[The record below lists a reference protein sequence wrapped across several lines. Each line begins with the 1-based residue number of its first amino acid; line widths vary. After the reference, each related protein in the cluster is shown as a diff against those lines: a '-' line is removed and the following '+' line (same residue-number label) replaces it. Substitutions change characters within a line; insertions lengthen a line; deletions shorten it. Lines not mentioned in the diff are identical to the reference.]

1 MQNPAVD
8 TLINGLVHANT
19 QADMLRYAHALDRV
33 LQWNYYWIPNYYPPG
48 TSTVWW
54 NRFGMPNVQASND
67 EAIESWWEISTTPL
81 TNQQMT
87 AERITPWQTRR
98 AALMWAYILRRLLLI
113 IPTLVIIL
121 LVNFVIVQAAPGG
134 PVEQAIAHLQGIGG
148 ASVGGGSS
156 EAMSGSSRASR
167 GLDPQLIKDIE
178 KQYGFDKPAHERL
191 WLMLKS
197 YAQLDF
203 GKSFFR
209 GATVTDLILEKMPVT
224 ISLGLWATLITYLV
238 SIPLGIRKAVHHGS
252 HFDVWSST
260 AIIIGYAMPA
270 FLFAMFLI
278 VVFAGGTSLNWFPV
292 RGLVSDNF
300 ESLSTLGK
308 IADYFWHLV
317 LPVTALVIGGFA
329 TLTILT
335 KNSFLNEITRQ
346 YVVTARAK
354 GLSERR
360 VLYGHVFRNAM
371 LLVVSGIPQAFISVF
386 FAGSLLIEV
395 IFSLDGLGR
404 MSYEAAVSRDYPVV
418 FGSLFIFTLFGLL
431 IKLVGDL
438 CYTLVDPR
446 IDFAARNA

>member
-1 MQNPAVD
+1 M
-8 TLINGLVHANT
+8 
-19 QADMLRYAHALDRV
+19 
-33 LQWNYYWIPNYYPPG
+33 
-48 TSTVWW
+48 
-54 NRFGMPNVQASND
+54 F
-67 EAIESWWEISTTPL
+67 
-81 TNQQMT
+81 
-87 AERITPWQTRR
+87 
-98 AALMWAYILRRLLLI
+98 AYIVRRLLLI

-148 ASVGGGSS
+148 GAVGGSS
-156 EAMSGSSRASR
+156 GDGVSNGSRASR
-167 GLDPQLIKDIE
+167 GLDPKLIKDIE
-178 KQYGFDKPAHERL
+178 KQYGFDKPAPERL

-203 GKSFFR
+203 GNSFFR
-209 GATVTDLILEKMPVT
+209 GATVIDLILEKMPVT

-238 SIPLGIRKAVHHGS
+238 SIPLGIRKAVRHGS
-252 HFDVWSST
+252 SFDVWSST
-260 AIIIGYAMPA
+260 AIVIGYAMPA

-292 RGLVSDNF
+292 RGLVSENF
-300 ESLSTLGK
+300 AELSTVGK

-317 LPVTALVIGGFA
+317 LPVSALVIGGFA

-371 LLVVSGIPQAFISVF
+371 LLVISGIPQAFISVF

-431 IKLVGDL
+431 IKLIGDL

>member
-1 MQNPAVD
+1 M
-8 TLINGLVHANT
+8 
-19 QADMLRYAHALDRV
+19 
-33 LQWNYYWIPNYYPPG
+33 
-48 TSTVWW
+48 
-54 NRFGMPNVQASND
+54 F
-67 EAIESWWEISTTPL
+67 
-81 TNQQMT
+81 
-87 AERITPWQTRR
+87 
-98 AALMWAYILRRLLLI
+98 AYIVRRLLLI

-148 ASVGGGSS
+148 GAIGGSAGEGLS
-156 EAMSGSSRASR
+156 SGSRASR
-167 GLDPQLIKDIE
+167 GLDPKLIKDIE
-178 KQYGFDKPAHERL
+178 KQYGFDKPAPERL

-203 GKSFFR
+203 GNSFFR
-209 GATVTDLILEKMPVT
+209 GATVTNLILEKMPVT

-238 SIPLGIRKAVHHGS
+238 SIPLGIRKAVRHGS
-252 HFDVWSST
+252 SFDVWSST
-260 AIIIGYAMPA
+260 AIVIGYAMPA

-292 RGLVSDNF
+292 RGLVSENF
-300 ESLSTLGK
+300 DELSTVGK

-354 GLSERR
+354 GLSERQ

-371 LLVVSGIPQAFISVF
+371 LLVISGIPQAFISVF

-431 IKLVGDL
+431 IKLIGDL

>member
-1 MQNPAVD
+1 M
-8 TLINGLVHANT
+8 
-19 QADMLRYAHALDRV
+19 
-33 LQWNYYWIPNYYPPG
+33 
-48 TSTVWW
+48 
-54 NRFGMPNVQASND
+54 F
-67 EAIESWWEISTTPL
+67 
-81 TNQQMT
+81 
-87 AERITPWQTRR
+87 
-98 AALMWAYILRRLLLI
+98 AYIVRRLLLI

-148 ASVGGGSS
+148 GGVGGSAGDGVSS
-156 EAMSGSSRASR
+156 GSRASR
-167 GLDPQLIKDIE
+167 GLDPKLIKDIE
-178 KQYGFDKPAHERL
+178 KQYGFDKSAPERL
-191 WLMLKS
+191 WLMLKN

-203 GKSFFR
+203 GNSFFR
-209 GATVTDLILEKMPVT
+209 GATVIDLILEKLPVT
-224 ISLGLWATLITYLV
+224 LSLGLWTTLITYLV
-238 SIPLGIRKAVHHGS
+238 SIPLGIRKAVRHGS
-252 HFDVWSST
+252 SFDVWSST
-260 AIIIGYAMPA
+260 AIVIGYAMPA

-278 VVFAGGTSLNWFPV
+278 VVFAGGSTLNWFPV
-292 RGLVSDNF
+292 RGLVSENF
-300 ESLSTLGK
+300 EQLSTLGK

-317 LPVTALVIGGFA
+317 LPVSALVIGGFA

-371 LLVVSGIPQAFISVF
+371 LLVISGIPQAFISVF

-431 IKLVGDL
+431 IKLIGDL

>member
-1 MQNPAVD
+1 M
-8 TLINGLVHANT
+8 
-19 QADMLRYAHALDRV
+19 
-33 LQWNYYWIPNYYPPG
+33 
-48 TSTVWW
+48 
-54 NRFGMPNVQASND
+54 F
-67 EAIESWWEISTTPL
+67 
-81 TNQQMT
+81 
-87 AERITPWQTRR
+87 
-98 AALMWAYILRRLLLI
+98 AYIVRRLLLI

-148 ASVGGGSS
+148 GAVGGSS
-156 EAMSGSSRASR
+156 GEGLSSGSRASR
-167 GLDPQLIKDIE
+167 GLDPKLIKDIE
-178 KQYGFDKPAHERL
+178 KQYGFDKPAPERL

-203 GKSFFR
+203 GNSFFR
-209 GATVTDLILEKMPVT
+209 GSTVIDLILEKMPVT

-238 SIPLGIRKAVHHGS
+238 SIPLGIRKSVRHGS
-252 HFDVWSST
+252 NFDVWSST
-260 AIIIGYAMPA
+260 AIVIGYAMPA

-292 RGLVSDNF
+292 RGLVSENF
-300 ESLSTLGK
+300 DELSTVGK

-317 LPVTALVIGGFA
+317 LPVTSLVIGGFA

-371 LLVVSGIPQAFISVF
+371 LLVISGIPQAFISVF

-431 IKLVGDL
+431 IKLIGDL

>member
-1 MQNPAVD
+1 M
-8 TLINGLVHANT
+8 
-19 QADMLRYAHALDRV
+19 
-33 LQWNYYWIPNYYPPG
+33 
-48 TSTVWW
+48 
-54 NRFGMPNVQASND
+54 F
-67 EAIESWWEISTTPL
+67 
-81 TNQQMT
+81 
-87 AERITPWQTRR
+87 
-98 AALMWAYILRRLLLI
+98 AYIVRRLLLI

-148 ASVGGGSS
+148 GGVGGSS
-156 EAMSGSSRASR
+156 AEGMGSGSRASR
-167 GLDPQLIKDIE
+167 GLDPKLIKDIE
-178 KQYGFDKPAHERL
+178 KQYGFDKPAQERL

-203 GKSFFR
+203 GNSFFR
-209 GATVTDLILEKMPVT
+209 GKTVIDLILEKMPVT

-238 SIPLGIRKAVHHGS
+238 SIPLGIRKAVRHGS
-252 HFDVWSST
+252 SFDVWSST
-260 AIIIGYAMPA
+260 AIVIGYAMPA

-292 RGLVSDNF
+292 RGLVSENF
-300 ESLSTLGK
+300 EELSTVGK
-308 IADYFWHLV
+308 VADYFWHLV
-317 LPVTALVIGGFA
+317 LPVTSLVIGGFA

-371 LLVVSGIPQAFISVF
+371 LLVISGIPQAFISVF

-431 IKLVGDL
+431 IKLIGDL

>member
-1 MQNPAVD
+1 M
-8 TLINGLVHANT
+8 
-19 QADMLRYAHALDRV
+19 
-33 LQWNYYWIPNYYPPG
+33 
-48 TSTVWW
+48 
-54 NRFGMPNVQASND
+54 F
-67 EAIESWWEISTTPL
+67 
-81 TNQQMT
+81 
-87 AERITPWQTRR
+87 
-98 AALMWAYILRRLLLI
+98 AYIVRRLMLI
-113 IPTLVIIL
+113 IPTLVIVL

-148 ASVGGGSS
+148 GGVGGSS
-156 EAMSGSSRASR
+156 GEGISSGSRSSR
-167 GLDPQLIKDIE
+167 GLDPKLIKDIE
-178 KQYGFDKPAHERL
+178 KQYGFDKSAPERL

-203 GKSFFR
+203 GNSFFR
-209 GATVTDLILEKMPVT
+209 GSTVIDLILEKMPVT

-238 SIPLGIRKAVHHGS
+238 SIPLGIRKAVRHGS
-252 HFDVWSST
+252 SFDVWSST
-260 AIIIGYAMPA
+260 AIVIGYAMPA

-292 RGLVSDNF
+292 RGLVSENF
-300 ESLSTLGK
+300 EELSTVGK

-317 LPVTALVIGGFA
+317 LPVTSLVIGGFA

-371 LLVVSGIPQAFISVF
+371 LLVISGIPQAFISVF

-431 IKLVGDL
+431 IKLIGDL

>member
-1 MQNPAVD
+1 M
-8 TLINGLVHANT
+8 
-19 QADMLRYAHALDRV
+19 
-33 LQWNYYWIPNYYPPG
+33 
-48 TSTVWW
+48 
-54 NRFGMPNVQASND
+54 F
-67 EAIESWWEISTTPL
+67 
-81 TNQQMT
+81 
-87 AERITPWQTRR
+87 
-98 AALMWAYILRRLLLI
+98 AYIVRRLLLI

-148 ASVGGGSS
+148 GGVGGSS
-156 EAMSGSSRASR
+156 GEGISSGSRSSR
-167 GLDPQLIKDIE
+167 GLDPKLIEDIK
-178 KQYGFDKPAHERL
+178 KQYGFDKSAPERL

-203 GKSFFR
+203 GNSFFR
-209 GATVTDLILEKMPVT
+209 GSTVIDLILEKMPVT

-238 SIPLGIRKAVHHGS
+238 SIPLGIRKAVRHGS
-252 HFDVWSST
+252 SFDVWSST
-260 AIIIGYAMPA
+260 AIVIGYAMPA

-292 RGLVSDNF
+292 RGLVSENF
-300 ESLSTLGK
+300 EELSTVGK

-317 LPVTALVIGGFA
+317 LPVTSLVIGGFA

-371 LLVVSGIPQAFISVF
+371 LLVISGIPQAFISVF

-431 IKLVGDL
+431 IKLIGDL

>member
-1 MQNPAVD
+1 M
-8 TLINGLVHANT
+8 
-19 QADMLRYAHALDRV
+19 
-33 LQWNYYWIPNYYPPG
+33 
-48 TSTVWW
+48 
-54 NRFGMPNVQASND
+54 F
-67 EAIESWWEISTTPL
+67 
-81 TNQQMT
+81 
-87 AERITPWQTRR
+87 
-98 AALMWAYILRRLLLI
+98 AYIVRRLLLI

-148 ASVGGGSS
+148 GGVGGSS
-156 EAMSGSSRASR
+156 AEGMGSGSRASR
-167 GLDPQLIKDIE
+167 GLDPKLIKDIE
-178 KQYGFDKPAHERL
+178 KQYGFDKPAPERL

-203 GKSFFR
+203 GNSFFR
-209 GATVTDLILEKMPVT
+209 GKTVIDLILEKMPVT

-238 SIPLGIRKAVHHGS
+238 SIPLGIRKAVRHGS
-252 HFDVWSST
+252 SFDVWSST
-260 AIIIGYAMPA
+260 AIVIGYAMPA

-292 RGLVSDNF
+292 RGLVSENF
-300 ESLSTLGK
+300 EELSTVGK
-308 IADYFWHLV
+308 VADYFWHLV
-317 LPVTALVIGGFA
+317 LPVTSLVIGGFA

-371 LLVVSGIPQAFISVF
+371 LLVISGIPQAFISVF

-431 IKLVGDL
+431 IKLIGDL

>member
-1 MQNPAVD
+1 M
-8 TLINGLVHANT
+8 
-19 QADMLRYAHALDRV
+19 
-33 LQWNYYWIPNYYPPG
+33 
-48 TSTVWW
+48 
-54 NRFGMPNVQASND
+54 F
-67 EAIESWWEISTTPL
+67 
-81 TNQQMT
+81 
-87 AERITPWQTRR
+87 
-98 AALMWAYILRRLLLI
+98 AYIVRRLLLI

-148 ASVGGGSS
+148 GAVGDSAGEGISS
-156 EAMSGSSRASR
+156 GSRASR
-167 GLDPQLIKDIE
+167 GLDPKLIKDIE
-178 KQYGFDKPAHERL
+178 KQYGFDKPAPERL

-197 YAQLDF
+197 YAKLDF
-203 GKSFFR
+203 GNSFFR
-209 GATVTDLILEKMPVT
+209 GKTVIDLILEKMPVT

-238 SIPLGIRKAVHHGS
+238 SIPLGIRKAVRHGS
-252 HFDVWSST
+252 SFDVWSST
-260 AIIIGYAMPA
+260 AIVIGYAMPA

-292 RGLVSDNF
+292 RGLVSENF
-300 ESLSTLGK
+300 EELSTVGK
-308 IADYFWHLV
+308 VADYFWHLV

-371 LLVVSGIPQAFISVF
+371 LLVISGIPQAFISVF

-431 IKLVGDL
+431 IKLIGDL